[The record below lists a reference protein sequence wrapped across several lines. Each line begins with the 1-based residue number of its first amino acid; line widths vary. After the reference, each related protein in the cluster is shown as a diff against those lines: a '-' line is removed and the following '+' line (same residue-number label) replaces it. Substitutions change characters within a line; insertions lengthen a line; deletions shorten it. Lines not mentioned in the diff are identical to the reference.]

1 MCFACQGPRRVVR
14 LAWGVCELFM
24 FIGVCDPNEAL
35 RIPTAK
41 GLSLRMQNGN
51 DPMHGTILALCPPAN
66 PDHTNPPQPTGMTSK
81 RILLVIDDK
90 LLLKLYQEK
99 IEENGFLVFSARDMG
114 KAAQLLAEKKPD
126 LVLLDVV
133 FQEGNPFE
141 FLEALRADI
150 ENEKLPVLIL
160 PNLLGQVSNEAVQG
174 GATRAIPHGQNP
186 IASIIDAIRGSFG
199 MAGLS
204 ASAAM
209 QISKPDDFWADA
221 IFANAIDSI
230 NRMRHCLP
238 GVAATPPELAALH
251 ELWNLAHAFAQKTAL
266 LPYRPLAQ
274 IAGSLDM
281 LMHDLNQTQGQLNPS
296 TIRTVGQALDFLA
309 SIAKPECL
317 SRLSDPAEA
326 SLLVVDD
333 EDGARQF
340 ITSALQLAGL
350 KNECAESPSRALEKL
365 NSSQVSLI
373 FLDVG
378 LPEMNGFELCTKV
391 RAIEQ
396 YKTTPIVFL
405 TGMATFQNK
414 AKASLSG
421 GNDFIGKPFNLPE
434 LGVKALMWLCREQ
447 LAML

>member
-1 MCFACQGPRRVVR
+1 M
-14 LAWGVCELFM
+14 
-24 FIGVCDPNEAL
+24 I
-35 RIPTAK
+35 
-41 GLSLRMQNGN
+41 
-51 DPMHGTILALCPPAN
+51 
-66 PDHTNPPQPTGMTSK
+66 SK
-81 RILLVIDDK
+81 RILLAIDDK

-99 IEENGFLVFSARDMG
+99 IEENGFVVFSTRDLG
-114 KAAQLLAEKKPD
+114 KAAQLLVEKKPD
-126 LVLLDVV
+126 LVLIDVV

-141 FLEALRADI
+141 FLQALRSDPA
-150 ENEKLPVLIL
+150 NEQMTVLVL
-160 PNLLGQVSNEAVQG
+160 PNLLGQIANEAMQA
-174 GATRAIPHGQNP
+174 GATRAILPGQNP
-186 IASIIDAIRGSFG
+186 IASIIDAIRGSLG
-199 MAGLS
+199 MAALG
-204 ASAAM
+204 AAADT
-209 QISKPDDFWADA
+209 QLFKPDDFWADA
-221 IFANAIDSI
+221 IFANAMDSI

-238 GVAATPPELAALH
+238 GVAATPPELPALH

-281 LMHDLNQTQGQLNPS
+281 LLQDLNQTPSQLNLS
-296 TIRTVGQALDFLA
+296 TTRTVGQALDFLA
-309 SIAKPECL
+309 TIAKPECL
-317 SRLSDPAEA
+317 SHLSDPADA

-350 KNECAESPSRALEKL
+350 KSECAESPSRALEKL
-365 NSSQVSLI
+365 NSSQVNLI

-391 RAIEQ
+391 RTIEQ

-414 AKASLSG
+414 ARASLSG

-434 LGVKALMWLCREQ
+434 LGVKALMWLCRGQ
-447 LAML
+447 LAMV

>member
-1 MCFACQGPRRVVR
+1 M
-14 LAWGVCELFM
+14 
-24 FIGVCDPNEAL
+24 
-35 RIPTAK
+35 
-41 GLSLRMQNGN
+41 S
-51 DPMHGTILALCPPAN
+51 
-66 PDHTNPPQPTGMTSK
+66 TSK
-81 RILLVIDDK
+81 RILLVVDDK

-99 IEENGFLVFSARDMG
+99 IEENGFVVFATRELA
-114 KAAQLLAEKKPD
+114 KAAQLVVEKKPD
-126 LVLLDVV
+126 IVLLDVV
-133 FQEGNPFE
+133 FQDGSALD
-141 FLEALRADI
+141 FLQALRADPV
-150 ENEKLPVLIL
+150 NEQLPILVL
-160 PNLLGQVSNEAVQG
+160 PNLLGQMANEATQA
-174 GATRAIPHGQNP
+174 GATRAILPGRNP
-186 IASIIDAIRGSFG
+186 IVSIVDAARGSLG
-199 MAGLS
+199 MPAIGNP
-204 ASAAM
+204 ADA
-209 QISKPDDFWADA
+209 QIFRPDDFWVEA
-221 IFANAIDSI
+221 ILTNAIDSI

-238 GVAATPPELAALH
+238 GIAASQPELATLH

-266 LPYRPLAQ
+266 LPYKPLAQ

-281 LMHDLNQTQGQLNPS
+281 LLHDLNHTPGQLNPS

-309 SIAKPECL
+309 TIAKPECL
-317 SRLSDPAEA
+317 RRLTDPADA

-350 KNECAESPSRALEKL
+350 KSECAESPSRALEKL
-365 NSSQVSLI
+365 GSSRMNLI

-391 RAIEQ
+391 RALEQ

-421 GNDFIGKPFNLPE
+421 GNDFVGKPFNLPE

-447 LAML
+447 LEMV

>member
-1 MCFACQGPRRVVR
+1 M
-14 LAWGVCELFM
+14 
-24 FIGVCDPNEAL
+24 
-35 RIPTAK
+35 
-41 GLSLRMQNGN
+41 
-51 DPMHGTILALCPPAN
+51 
-66 PDHTNPPQPTGMTSK
+66 PQPTGMTSK

-99 IEENGFLVFSARDMG
+99 IEENGFVVFSTRDLG
-114 KAAQLLAEKKPD
+114 KAAQLLVEKKPD
-126 LVLLDVV
+126 IVLLDVV
-133 FQEGNPFE
+133 FQEGTPFE
-141 FLEALRADI
+141 FLKALRSEPA
-150 ENEKLPVLIL
+150 NEQTPVLIL
-160 PNLLGQVSNEAVQG
+160 PNLLGQVANEAMQA
-174 GATRAIPHGQNP
+174 GATRAILPGTGP
-186 IASIIDAIRGSFG
+186 IASIIDALRGCMG
-199 MAGLS
+199 MPGLG
-204 ASAAM
+204 ASAETAVF
-209 QISKPDDFWADA
+209 KPDDFWVDA
-221 IFANAIDSI
+221 IFANAMDSI

-238 GVAATPPELAALH
+238 GIASAPPELPALH
-251 ELWNLAHAFAQKTAL
+251 EIWNLAHAFAQKTAL
-266 LPYRPLAQ
+266 LPYKPLAQ
-274 IAGSLDM
+274 IANSLDM
-281 LMHDLNQTQGQLNPS
+281 LLHDLNQNPEQLNPS

-309 SIAKPECL
+309 TIAKPECL
-317 SRLSDPAEA
+317 VRLSDPSSA

-350 KNECAESPSRALEKL
+350 KSECAESPTHALEKL
-365 NSSQVSLI
+365 NKSQVKLI

-434 LGVKALMWLCREQ
+434 LGVKALMWLCRGQ
-447 LAML
+447 LEML